1 MITVKCRDVRTVMAH
16 LAAHVA
22 EQVGAMPALKKN
34 EFVLVPPDDVEIEVA
49 MVAESVKDF
58 LRSIK
63 QDAGFSVTASN
74 QTVSVSSLDGKELG
88 PVEGLSSP
96 GFFTCQH
103 CGRISYFEA
112 DNRDHERMHY
122 IGGA

>member
-1 MITVKCRDVRTVMAH
+1 MAQ

-34 EFVLVPPDDVEIEVA
+34 EFVLMPPDDEEIEISR
-49 MVAESVKDF
+49 VAESIKDF
-58 LRSIK
+58 LKTIRR
-63 QDAGFSVTASN
+63 DTGFAVTASDR
-74 QTVSVSSLDGKELG
+74 TVQVTSLDGKEIG
-88 PVEGLSSP
+88 PIAGLEGG

-103 CGRISYFEA
+103 CGRISFFEA
-112 DNRDHERMHY
+112 DNRDHEKMHY